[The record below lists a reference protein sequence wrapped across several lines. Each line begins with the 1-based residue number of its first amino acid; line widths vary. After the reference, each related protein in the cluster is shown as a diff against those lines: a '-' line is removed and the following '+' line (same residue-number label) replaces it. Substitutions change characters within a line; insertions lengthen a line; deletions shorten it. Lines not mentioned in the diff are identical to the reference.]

1 VIYLE
6 LKTRAL
12 HLVNS
17 GFLREKVVDGWNAAT
32 SDAYPKKNSDEILM
46 FSHFVERG
54 LVLPAS
60 EFFPRLLHYYIIEH
74 VHMNPNGILHTS
86 IFVHFCEAFMGIQ
99 PHWVLFQKFF
109 WLMPQT
115 NADDPRVVRGT
126 GVQMYE
132 DVMGQYL
139 PYKLIDS
146 NQEWK
151 QWWFYVNNH
160 HP

>member
-1 VIYLE
+1 VTGFPEFPNTRDWEHEGIADESPSIDEEEPGGEGGVGQLPSHPAPPNPSNE
-6 LKTRAL
+6 WKKSKLKIEDILT
-12 HLVNS
+12 LVNS

-74 VHMNPNGILHTS
+74 VHMNPNGIFHTS
-86 IFVHFCEAFMGIQ
+86 IFVHFCEAFVGIQ

-109 WLMPQT
+109 
-115 NADDPRVVRGT
+115 
-126 GVQMYE
+126 
-132 DVMGQYL
+132 
-139 PYKLIDS
+139 
-146 NQEWK
+146 
-151 QWWFYVNNH
+151 
-160 HP
+160 